1 MSLTTIF
8 SSCNIVFERHG
19 VHYSLEGGSAIGAI
33 RHQGLIPW
41 DDDIDIA
48 VLVEDKK
55 LLLGPVAN
63 DLGGVVDIF
72 VPAPSFFLSRYFMTH
87 SDFLQN
93 KITALFG
100 LQIHRLIINSF
111 FRTIPAQL

>member
-1 MSLTTIF
+1 MSLITFF
-8 SSCNIVFERHG
+8 SPYNIVFERHR

-48 VLVEDKK
+48 VLVEDEK

-63 DLGGVVDIF
+63 DLGGAVHIF
-72 VPAPSFFLSRYFMTH
+72 VLAPSFFLFRYLITLSNFYRTQLRHYLDSRY
-87 SDFLQN
+87 
-93 KITALFG
+93 IG
-100 LQIHRLIINSF
+100 
-111 FRTIPAQL
+111 

>member
-1 MSLTTIF
+1 MLLITFF
-8 SSCNIVFERHG
+8 SPCNIVFERHG

-48 VLVEDKK
+48 VLVEDEK

-72 VPAPSFFLSRYFMTH
+72 VPAPSFFL
-87 SDFLQN
+87 
-93 KITALFG
+93 
-100 LQIHRLIINSF
+100 IHVLYEAFRFFAEKKSTLKTTSNIDTIIPKAG
-111 FRTIPAQL
+111 RMYHEI